1 MTTNSDLGGSDL
13 YDLTIHVSDVPLN
26 NVECH
31 DEHDLLYEA
40 LADPLSILG
49 KTSVPELCLDILS
62 IVHHLGNA
70 EKQDREV

>member
-13 YDLTIHVSDVPLN
+13 YDLTIHVSCVPLN
-26 NVECH
+26 NVEYH

-40 LADPLSILG
+40 QADPLSILG
-49 KTSVPELCLDILS
+49 KTSVPELCIYILR
-62 IVHHLGNA
+62 IVNHLGNA